1 MVKDANRNC
10 MYDWGERAVP
20 TLMISHQKCSKCPRL
35 ETIAEEAG
43 IEDLEAGHKI
53 VKFMFL
59 VPVFISVVSYLLLYR
74 HIN

>member
-1 MVKDANRNC
+1 
-10 MYDWGERAVP
+10 
-20 TLMISHQKCSKCPRL
+20 MISHQKCSKCPRL

-59 VPVFISVVSYLLLYR
+59 VPVFVSVVSYLLLYR